1 MTYRINTRQS
11 RQSPGRKLPSALAIA
26 LLLGST
32 WLALPDSRAAA
43 DNAPAVSLADYKAKL
58 QALEQLVAAC
68 RRAPSAANCQSSQV
82 GPDLQVAV
90 AGGTRQVRLA
100 WLRGVLTE
108 AGKEKDTSKA
118 QSANGAQSGSN
129 AKPGTSPNTKPETKP
144 AAKPDT
150 KTNSKPETKPDSK
163 PDNDDDDSDD
173 SAPQK
178 PPKQGDQPAAQAED
192 EVQAPTIDQQLEAAQ
207 TRLAQDMKQ
216 ADQLAGNSTGQVVN
230 PAANVATNP
239 PASAR
244 HTLEQI
250 LAAKEY
256 QTAVAR
262 QTLWAQIREKIFN
275 WLDKAFAALIDAGSK
290 SKWIGYAA
298 EIGFVILV
306 CVALVWFLIRIE
318 RSGRLGLSLLR
329 PGPGAGAASARD
341 WQLWLED
348 ARKAA
353 AAGAWRDA
361 IHLLYWASISRLES
375 SGLWPADRARTPREY
390 LALLSPENAQR
401 PDLAAIS
408 RSFELTWY
416 GGRAAAEADFLNAQ
430 RLAARLGASMG
441 AIPSNTR
448 ANDPAGSM
456 GAG

>member
-1 MTYRINTRQS
+1 VTCRIDTRQS
-11 RQSPGRKLPSALAIA
+11 CNTAGRGLPSALAIA
-26 LLLGST
+26 LLIGST
-32 WLALPDSRAAA
+32 WLALPDSQAAAA
-43 DNAPAVSLADYKAKL
+43 DAPATSLADYRSRL
-58 QALEQLVAAC
+58 QALDQLVAAC
-68 RRAPSAANCQSSQV
+68 RRAPSPANCQSTQV

-100 WLRGVLTE
+100 WLRDVLTE
-108 AGKEKDTSKA
+108 AGKEKDTIKA
-118 QSANGAQSGSN
+118 QPAKGSQPGSN
-129 AKPGTSPNTKPETKP
+129 NSSS
-144 AAKPDT
+144 AKPDT
-150 KTNSKPETKPDSK
+150 KPNSKPDDE
-163 PDNDDDDSDD
+163 DDDSDNP
-173 SAPQK
+173 APQRS
-178 PPKQGDQPAAQAED
+178 PSQGGQPATPAED
-192 EVQAPTIDQQLEAAQ
+192 EMQVPTVDQQLEAAQ
-207 TRLAQDMKQ
+207 TRLAEDLKQ
-216 ADQLAGNSTGQVVN
+216 VDQLAGTPTT
-230 PAANVATNP
+230 PAANP

-256 QTAVAR
+256 QTAVAKP
-262 QTLWAQIREKIFN
+262 TIWAQIREKIFN
-275 WLDKAFAALIDAGSK
+275 WLDKVFAALVNAGSK

-298 EIGFVILV
+298 EIGFVVLV

-348 ARKAA
+348 ARQAA

-430 RLAARLGASMG
+430 QLAARLGASMG
-441 AIPSNTR
+441 AIPSPIPSNVR
-448 ANDPAGSM
+448 ANDPAGSL